1 MVKCYRKAALCYIE
15 KREYAQAS
23 AVIRRCPQ
31 NEAATLY
38 VIFLIAIQQGLF
50 QYPSYRRSE
59 MTLMFTVLGSEV
71 EGGPFFQHI
80 NLYEPS
86 CFLAAISAIQ
96 DVVNAP
102 DFDRRMLI
110 LATQISHKSDKRH
123 VLLVVLE
130 CLLRSLKVGSGS
142 EAVPET
148 MTLIRCII
156 KLILGV
162 LVQPATKRYVQL
174 YSVLSCHA
182 LITAAKEPIDRQ
194 YHLSLPHW

>member
-1 MVKCYRKAALCYIE
+1 MPFVSAL
-15 KREYAQAS
+15 RNDS
-23 AVIRRCPQ
+23 
-31 NEAATLY
+31 
-38 VIFLIAIQQGLF
+38 
-50 QYPSYRRSE
+50 
-59 MTLMFTVLGSEV
+59 MFTVLGSEV
-71 EGGPFFQHI
+71 EGGPSFQHI

-86 CFLAAISAIQ
+86 CSRAAISAIQ

-174 YSVLSCHA
+174 YSVQSCHA
-182 LITAAKEPIDRQ
+182 LITAAKGPIDRQ
-194 YHLSLPHW
+194 YYLSLPHW